1 MGEIISLK
9 DKFQKTDDNVI
20 SWKPWQFRKADWGSF
35 HFIQMLNSQ
44 SAELER
50 HRQEVRKKGGSTV
63 CSLPPHFSLKGGM
76 AYTIHAI
83 YACRENEQRMRE
95 IYYLTGLMDC
105 MINQVN
111 PILRTDLLRD
121 MYKKV
126 FTMKEKLKIHWYG
139 PLNQVLL
146 PLDFQFYSEQEYSAL
161 LNRAATLKELY
172 EAIRQGTDE
181 MFDILSL
188 EYAFYCPSSGG

>member
-9 DKFQKTDDNVI
+9 DKFRKTDDNVI
-20 SWKPWQFRKADWGSF
+20 SWKPWQFRKADWGSS

-50 HRQEVRKKGGSTV
+50 HRREVRKKGESTV
-63 CSLPPHFSLKGGM
+63 RSLPPHFLLKGGM
-76 AYTIHAI
+76 AYTIRAI

-111 PILRTDLLRD
+111 PILRTDLLRA

-139 PLNQVLL
+139 PLDQVLL
-146 PLDFQFYSEQEYSAL
+146 PVDFQFYSEQEYSAL

-172 EAIRQGTDE
+172 EAIMQGTNE